1 MFRYS
6 DGRLLCEDVDL
17 EEIARSVGTPCY
29 VYSAQSILIAYRAYD
44 DSFGSLPHLI
54 CYAVKANSNLAILAL
69 LARTGSGFD
78 IVGKGIANP
87 LASFWSSA
95 LMLEHLGETGA
106 AAALMAAIERV
117 VADPALHTADIGGK
131 ASTAAVTE
139 AIVGF
144 IAGRNT

>member
-1 MFRYS
+1 MF
-6 DGRLLCEDVDL
+6 EP
-17 EEIARSVGTPCY
+17 I
-29 VYSAQSILIAYRAYD
+29 
-44 DSFGSLPHLI
+44 H
-54 CYAVKANSNLAILAL
+54 
-69 LARTGSGFD
+69 GSGFD

-87 LASFWSSA
+87 LASFWSAA

-117 VADPALHTADIGGK
+117 VSDPALHTADIGGK